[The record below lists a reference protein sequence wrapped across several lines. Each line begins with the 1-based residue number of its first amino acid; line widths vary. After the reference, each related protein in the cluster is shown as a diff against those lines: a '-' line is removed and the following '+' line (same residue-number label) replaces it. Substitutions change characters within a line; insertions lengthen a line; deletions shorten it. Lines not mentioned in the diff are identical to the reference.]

1 MEVIIS
7 EGKQVKEKL
16 ISALKAELEEIR
28 RKKERAVG
36 PDAYNYYWEKE
47 KKLEDMIRSVSILPN
62 A

>member
-1 MEVIIS
+1 MEVIVS

-16 ISALKAELEEIR
+16 INALKAELEDIR
-28 RKKERAVG
+28 KKKERAVG

>member
-1 MEVIIS
+1 MEAVIS

-16 ISALKAELEEIR
+16 IGVLKAELEEIR

-47 KKLEDMIRSVSILPN
+47 KKLEDMIRSISILPN
-62 A
+62 P

>member
-7 EGKQVKEKL
+7 ESKQVKEKL
-16 ISALKAELEEIR
+16 INALKAELEEIR

-47 KKLEDMIRSVSILPN
+47 KKLEDMIQSVSVLPN
-62 A
+62 T